1 MAVDPV
7 DTAPEEQRG
16 GTGLGR
22 VVRSVMSA
30 FMGVQSNRNRER
42 DFTHGK
48 LSHFVVA
55 GLVGTT
61 LFVLLVV
68 GVVFLVLHLAGQ

>member
-1 MAVDPV
+1 VSGNS
-7 DTAPEEQRG
+7 EERS

-22 VVRSVMSA
+22 ALRSVLSA
-30 FMGVQSNRNRER
+30 FLGVQSNRNRER

-48 LSHFVVA
+48 LSHFVVV
-55 GLVGTT
+55 GLVVTT

-68 GVVFLVLHLAGQ
+68 GVVRLVLHLAGQ

>member
-1 MAVDPV
+1 VSGNR
-7 DTAPEEQRG
+7 EEPG

-22 VVRSVMSA
+22 VLHSVLSA
-30 FMGVQSNRNRER
+30 FLGVQSNRNRER

-48 LSHFVVA
+48 LSHFVVV
-55 GLVGTT
+55 GLVVTT

-68 GVVFLVLHLAGQ
+68 GVVRLVLHLAGQ

>member
-1 MAVDPV
+1 MAVERV
-7 DTAPEEQRG
+7 SGNAEERS

-22 VVRSVMSA
+22 VARSVLSA
-30 FMGVQSNRNRER
+30 FFGVQSNRNRER

-48 LSHFVVA
+48 LSHFVLV
-55 GLVGTT
+55 GLVATT

-68 GVVFLVLHLAGQ
+68 GVVRLVLHLAGQ